1 MKIFPFFAQKLLEWY
16 QISQRNLPWRGIND
30 PYKIWVSEIIL
41 QQTQVKQGLE
51 YYNRF
56 IARFPDVKSLAE
68 ADEQAVL
75 LHWQGLGY
83 YSRAR
88 NLHFAAKTIL
98 QEHNGV
104 FPNEYQAVR
113 NLKGIGEYTAAAIT
127 SFAWNMPYPVVDG
140 NVFRFLARLFAVD
153 EPVDTGRGKKLFTQL
168 AGELMDKPHAGQFN
182 QAMIEFGALQCTPT
196 TPDCSICPF
205 AGHCLALA
213 QNAVANYPVKQ
224 NKTQTKNLY
233 FYYFHI
239 IEGIAGQ
246 AHTYLKKRTEKGIWQ
261 NLFEFPLIES
271 ETPLNF
277 DELSQTESFQSWF
290 PQNAQFKLII
300 DTKKHVLSHRVIYAT
315 FYTVTSRRGVLHTP
329 IPPNFIKIPSNEIDQ
344 YPVHR
349 LMQYYLE
356 SQTS

>member
-1 MKIFPFFAQKLLEWY
+1 MKNLPFFAQNLAKWY
-16 QISQRNLPWRGIND
+16 QISQRDLPWRNIKD

-41 QQTQVKQGLE
+41 QQTQVKQGLD

-68 ADEQAVL
+68 AEEQEVL

-104 FPNEYQAVR
+104 FPKNYQAVK

-140 NVFRFLARLFAVD
+140 NVFRFLARLLAID
-153 EPVDTGRGKKLFTQL
+153 EPIDTGKGKKIFTQL
-168 AGELMDKPHAGQFN
+168 AGNLMDKSNAGQFN

-196 TPDCSICPF
+196 TPDCPICPF
-205 AGHCLALA
+205 ADHCLALA
-213 QNAVANYPVKQ
+213 LNAVANYPVKR

-233 FYYFHI
+233 LYYFHI
-239 IEGIAGQ
+239 Q
-246 AHTYLKKRTEKGIWQ
+246 DVFYTYIKKRTEKGIWQ

-271 ETPLNF
+271 STPLNF
-277 DELSQTESFQSWF
+277 NELSQKEVFQSWF
-290 PQNAQFKLII
+290 PKNAQFKLVVEN
-300 DTKKHVLSHRVIYAT
+300 KKHILSHRIIYAT
-315 FYTVTSRRGVLHTP
+315 FYAVTCPDACKSIARNDLT
-329 IPPNFIKIPSNEIDQ
+329 KIPVDSIGQ

-356 SQTS
+356 L